1 MPNVMQHLT
10 GGSVLSAFPR
20 TLFDDDHDQFRAT
33 VRRFCET
40 QIKPHMADWNAA
52 QRVPKETWQAA
63 GALGML
69 NAWLD
74 EAYGGIGQGILFDV
88 IVAEELGRIGAT
100 GPGFSLHSLIVTPY
114 INKHGSDELKER
126 LLPSLVTGDA
136 IAAIAMTEP
145 GTGSD
150 LAGIKTRAERVGN
163 GWKINGQKTF
173 ITNGQN
179 ADVVVTACVTDPS
192 KGARG
197 VSLFVIER
205 GTQGFTRGRNLR
217 KIGQHGNDTA
227 ELFFEDV
234 HVSADAILGE
244 ENRGFYYL
252 MEELAQERLLIS
264 IQCMARAEAAFDM
277 TVDYVNDRKAFGKRI
292 LDFQNTR
299 FVLAG
304 LKAELMAGRAFCDAL
319 IAQRLAGTLDAVQAS
334 AGKLYHSEL
343 LGRVTDQCLQFF
355 GGYGYMEEHPI
366 AQAFV
371 DARVE
376 RIYAG
381 TSEIMKE
388 IIGRSLDRP

>member
-1 MPNVMQHLT
+1 M
-10 GGSVLSAFPR
+10 SIFPR
-20 TLFDDDHDQFRAT
+20 TLFAPEHDQFRAT

-40 QIKPHMADWNAA
+40 EIKPFMAQWNAA
-52 QRVPKETWQAA
+52 RQVPKQVWQAA

-69 NAWLD
+69 NAWLG
-74 EAYGGIGQGILFDV
+74 EEYGGIGQGILFDV
-88 IVAEELGRIGAT
+88 IVAEELGRVGAT
-100 GPGFSLHSLIVTPY
+100 GPGFSLHSLIATPY
-114 INKHGSDELKER
+114 INNRGADELKARILPR
-126 LLPSLVTGDA
+126 LVSGDA
-136 IAAIAMTEP
+136 IGAVAMTEP
-145 GTGSD
+145 EAGSD
-150 LAGIKTRAERVGN
+150 LAGIKTRAERHGN

-197 VSLFVIER
+197 VSLFVVER
-205 GTQGFTRGRNLR
+205 EMQGFSRGRNLR

-227 ELFFEDV
+227 ELFFDDV
-234 HVSADAILGE
+234 FVPGENLLGE
-244 ENRGFYYL
+244 ENKGFYYL

-277 TVDYVNDRKAFGKRI
+277 TVDYVNTRKAFGKKI

-299 FVLAG
+299 FVLAA
-304 LKAELMAGRAFCDAL
+304 LKARLMAGRAFCDAL
-319 IAQRLAGTLDAVQAS
+319 IGLRLAGQLDAVQAS

-343 LGRVTDQCLQFF
+343 LGDTVDQCLQLF
-355 GGYGYMEEHPI
+355 GGYGYMEDYPI

-371 DARVE
+371 DARIE

-388 IIGRSLDRP
+388 IIGRSLDQG

>member
-1 MPNVMQHLT
+1 M
-10 GGSVLSAFPR
+10 SAFPR
-20 TLFDDDHDQFRAT
+20 TLFSTDHDQFRDT
-33 VRRFCET
+33 VRRFCEKHI
-40 QIKPHMADWNAA
+40 QPHMADWNTA
-52 QRVPKETWQAA
+52 QQVPRETWKAA
-63 GALGML
+63 GAIGML

-74 EAYGGIGQGILFDV
+74 ETYGGIGQGILFDV
-88 IVAEELGRIGAT
+88 IVCEELGRIGAT

-114 INKHGSDELKER
+114 INNHGSDDLKAR
-126 LLPSLVTGDA
+126 ILPRMVSGDA
-136 IAAIAMTEP
+136 IGAVAMTEP
-145 GTGSD
+145 STGSD
-150 LAGIKTRAERVGN
+150 LAGITTRAERHGN

-179 ADVVVTACVTDPS
+179 ADVIVTACVTDPS
-192 KGARG
+192 KGAKG
-197 VSLFVIER
+197 VSLFVVER
-205 GTQGFTRGRNLR
+205 EMAGFSRGRNLR

-234 HVSADAILGE
+234 FVPGENLLGT
-244 ENRGFYYL
+244 ENKGFYYL
-252 MEELAQERLLIS
+252 MQELAQERLLIS
-264 IQCMARAEAAFDM
+264 IQCQARAEAAFDM
-277 TVDYVNDRKAFGKRI
+277 TLAYVQERKAFGKRI

-319 IAQRLAGTLDAVQAS
+319 IAQRLAGQLDAVQAS

-343 LGRVTDQCLQFF
+343 LGRVADQCLQLF
-355 GGYGYMEEHPI
+355 GGYGFMEEYPI

-388 IIGRSLDRP
+388 IIGRSLDTE